1 MKEQNMRELREELL
15 KELLGS
21 MPQEVLESLEDDLRK
36 AIESKDS
43 ELSQE
48 EEFELINRMEGTI
61 IRFIMERGEDLSFNG
76 IILLMFKIVIGVED
90 ALKGLLSESEFEHYK
105 QYIIHSERL
114 RQQREEELMRMMKEN
129 DNQFLG
135 ELLNRFKGDFK

>member
-61 IRFIMERGEDLSFNG
+61 IRFIMERGEDLSING
-76 IILLMFKIVIGVED
+76 IILLMFKILIGIED
-90 ALKGLLSESEFEHYK
+90 ALKDVLSESEFEHYK
-105 QYIIHSERL
+105 QSVIHSERL